1 MDFVFP
7 EPGKPWE
14 WEPTTSTPS
23 PRSLM
28 VPRGLA
34 SCKRG
39 PAWLRWNGS
48 AEACPQCQGV
58 QGRSEPSELGMG
70 LPLLFQS
77 LDLGCQLGT
86 SFPPRLDRR
95 RLPRQVVPRV
105 LTQCP
110 RLRLPCQPLL
120 QPQ

>member
-1 MDFVFP
+1 MVCVFP

-14 WEPTTSTPS
+14 LERTTSTPS

-39 PAWLRWNGS
+39 LAWLRWNGS
-48 AEACPQCQGV
+48 AEACPLCQGV
-58 QGRSEPSELGMG
+58 QGRSEPSESGRD
-70 LPLLFQS
+70 LPFLFQS
-77 LDLGCQLGT
+77 LDLGCQLGS
-86 SFPPRLDRR
+86 SFLPRLGRR

-105 LTQCP
+105 LPQCP
-110 RLRLPCQPLL
+110 WLRLLCPPLRR
-120 QPQ
+120 PQ